1 MRFPC
6 RCIHVRGDT
15 RALPLHRL
23 ETACVGPPERAD
35 ERVSTEEKVSHMG
48 ASVPCNTSPT
58 DGGDIRA
65 ADVQM
70 KLTDWLRLN
79 RLHILLRLRRTTSG
93 RRTLENGGWNVYIS
107 RRIVFPADV
116 RERKA
121 FRLSLHRSHTR
132 CNPLCLHL
140 FLPFQP
146 GKLPRRVKK
155 IFLGQ
160 ILPDILFLFFFTE
173 FNRQCTMGDICT
185 PANLLLLLYID

>member
-1 MRFPC
+1 MYPRPW
-6 RCIHVRGDT
+6 RYARISLYTG
-15 RALPLHRL
+15 L

-93 RRTLENGGWNVYIS
+93 RETLENVWRMERLYIPSNCFPKGRRRGERGREGG
-107 RRIVFPADV
+107 
-116 RERKA
+116 RERGPLP
-121 FRLSLHRSHTR
+121 LSLLHRSHGSSLSRT
-132 CNPLCLHL
+132 
-140 FLPFQP
+140 FLRFERRR
-146 GKLPRRVKK
+146 KLRVNGRFLLWK
-155 IFLGQ
+155 IISWF
-160 ILPDILFLFFFTE
+160 
-173 FNRQCTMGDICT
+173 
-185 PANLLLLLYID
+185 

>member
-1 MRFPC
+1 MYPRPW
-6 RCIHVRGDT
+6 RYARISLYIG
-15 RALPLHRL
+15 L

-93 RRTLENGGWNVYIS
+93 RETLENVWRMERLYIPS
-107 RRIVFPADV
+107 NCFPKGRRRRRG
-116 RERKA
+116 RERGKEGGP
-121 FRLSLHRSHTR
+121 LSLLHRSHGSSLSRTFLR
-132 CNPLCLHL
+132 FKRRSEITNGGFSPREKL
-140 FLPFQP
+140 F
-146 GKLPRRVKK
+146 
-155 IFLGQ
+155 
-160 ILPDILFLFFFTE
+160 
-173 FNRQCTMGDICT
+173 
-185 PANLLLLLYID
+185 

>member
-1 MRFPC
+1 MYPRPW
-6 RCIHVRGDT
+6 RYARISLYTG
-15 RALPLHRL
+15 L

-93 RRTLENGGWNVYIS
+93 RETLENVWRMERLYIPSNCFPKGRRRRRGREREREGGKEKERSPVSSSSIPRILFVSNVS
-107 RRIVFPADV
+107 SFQTEERNNKRRILSSRKIILIPIGVF
-116 RERKA
+116 R
-121 FRLSLHRSHTR
+121 
-132 CNPLCLHL
+132 
-140 FLPFQP
+140 
-146 GKLPRRVKK
+146 
-155 IFLGQ
+155 
-160 ILPDILFLFFFTE
+160 
-173 FNRQCTMGDICT
+173 
-185 PANLLLLLYID
+185 

>member
-1 MRFPC
+1 MYPRPW
-6 RCIHVRGDT
+6 RYARISLYTG
-15 RALPLHRL
+15 L

-93 RRTLENGGWNVYIS
+93 RETLENVWRMERLYIPS
-107 RRIVFPADV
+107 NCFPKGRRRRRG
-116 RERKA
+116 RERGKEGGP
-121 FRLSLHRSHTR
+121 LSLLHRSHGSSLSR
-132 CNPLCLHL
+132 NVSS
-140 FLPFQP
+140 FQTEERNN
-146 GKLPRRVKK
+146 KRRILSSRK
-155 IFLGQ
+155 I
-160 ILPDILFLFFFTE
+160 ILIPIGVF
-173 FNRQCTMGDICT
+173 R
-185 PANLLLLLYID
+185 